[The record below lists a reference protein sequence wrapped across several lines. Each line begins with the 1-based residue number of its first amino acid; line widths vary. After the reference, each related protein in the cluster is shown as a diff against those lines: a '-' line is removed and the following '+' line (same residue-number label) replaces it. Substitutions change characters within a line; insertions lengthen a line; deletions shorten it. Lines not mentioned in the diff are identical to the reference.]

1 MNTSQ
6 KLSLN
11 TAILIN
17 INMMLGS
24 GIFVNTAILA
34 QRSGILGSLGYVLI
48 GLFMLPMVLSMAQ
61 LLIIHPGGNFY
72 TFAKEH
78 LSPGFGFLNAWSY
91 FIAKLS
97 TATITVHIAVKL
109 LQQLIPLLG
118 TVSPFLLD
126 GIILTTFVGLNMF
139 DMKTGSIIQLAF
151 IVFKSIPI
159 LFGILVGAYL
169 FNPGIVTELP
179 LDWGSIPSIL
189 PLVMYATI
197 GFEAACSLSSKIEN
211 PEKNA
216 PRAIIISYAIVV
228 CIAALY
234 QFFFFGAVGP
244 SLVNP
249 SSDYRDAF
257 PSLVHAFLPTSLALG
272 NFFVGIMH
280 LGIAASVL
288 GSSYAVLFSN
298 NWNLHDLARKK
309 LVPFSSLFAQ
319 INRYGIPYAC
329 VILEGL
335 FCAFYL
341 FITQGTVVYLQQ
353 LSSLGISFAYAL
365 SAFSLLMAKKPGIPR
380 IIPFLATCA
389 CLTLV
394 GASAYSFFVAGIN
407 TLIMYICLVTAGLVF
422 YAYRR
427 AMGKTAQ

>member
-1 MNTSQ
+1 VNNPQ

-34 QRSGILGSLGYVLI
+34 QRSGILGSFGYILI

-97 TATITVHIAVKL
+97 TATITVHIAVKI

-139 DMKTGSIIQLAF
+139 DMKTGSIIQMAF

-169 FNPGIVTELP
+169 FNPGMVTEAP
-179 LDWGSIPSIL
+179 LDWSSIPCIL

-216 PRAIIISYAIVV
+216 PRAILISYAIVV
-228 CIAALY
+228 GIAAIY
-234 QFFFFGAVGP
+234 QFFFFSAVGP
-244 SLVNP
+244 ELVTAT
-249 SSDYRDAF
+249 DYRDAF
-257 PSLVHAFLPTSLALG
+257 PSLLHALLPSSLSLG

-288 GSSYAVLFSN
+288 GSSYGVLFSN
-298 NWNLHDLARKK
+298 NWNLHDLAKKK

-319 INRYGIPYAC
+319 LNRYGIPYAC
-329 VILEGL
+329 VMLEGL
-335 FCAFYL
+335 LCAFYL
-341 FITQGTVVYLQQ
+341 FITQGTQVYLQQ
-353 LSSLGISFAYAL
+353 LSALGISFAYAL
-365 SAFSLLMAKKPGIPR
+365 SAFSLLMAKKPDIPR
-380 IIPFLATCA
+380 IIPFLATWA

-394 GASAYSFFVAGIN
+394 GTSAYNFYVAGIG
-407 TLIMYICLVTAGLVF
+407 TLVMYVALVAAGLIF
-422 YAYRR
+422 YTYRR
-427 AMGKTAQ
+427 AMGKTAE

>member
-1 MNTSQ
+1 MNTSK
-6 KLSLN
+6 KLSLS

-34 QRSGILGSLGYVLI
+34 QRSGILGSFGYILI

-97 TATITVHIAVKL
+97 TATITIHIAVKL
-109 LQQLIPLLG
+109 VQQLIPVLG
-118 TVSPFLLD
+118 MVSPFFLD
-126 GIILTTFVGLNMF
+126 SIILASFVGLNMF
-139 DMKTGSIIQLAF
+139 DMKTGSMIQMAF
-151 IVFKSIPI
+151 IVFKSVPI

-169 FNPGIVTELP
+169 FNPGMVTEVP
-179 LDWGSIPSIL
+179 LDWSSIPFIL
-189 PLVMYATI
+189 PFVMYATI

-211 PEKNA
+211 PAKNA
-216 PRAIIISYAIVV
+216 PRAILISYAIVV
-228 CIAALY
+228 AIAAAY

-244 SLVNP
+244 ALVNAG
-249 SSDYRDAF
+249 DYRDAF
-257 PSLVHAFLPTSLALG
+257 PLLAHTFLPSSLALS
-272 NFFVGIMH
+272 NFLVGIMH

-288 GSSYAVLFSN
+288 GSSYGVLFSN
-298 NWNLHDLARKK
+298 NWNLHDLAKKK

-319 INRYGIPYAC
+319 LNRHGIPYAC
-329 VILEGL
+329 VLLEGL
-335 FCAFYL
+335 LCAFYL
-341 FITQGTVVYLQQ
+341 FVTKGTQVYLQQ

-365 SAFSLLMAKKPGIPR
+365 SAFSLLMAKKPGINR
-380 IIPFLATCA
+380 SIPFLAVCA

-394 GASAYSFFVAGIN
+394 GASAYNFYVSGMS
-407 TLIMYICLVTAGLVF
+407 TLVMYISLVLAGLVF
-422 YAYRR
+422 YAYRQ
-427 AMGKTAQ
+427 AMGKTIQ